1 METRTR
7 YGSLSGSGMNQ
18 LILVGGL
25 AIIAY
30 FILQNLAKK
39 GAEAAAAA
47 TKAIAAPVVNPLAQV
62 YAAATPQGQSILT
75 WSPLKAFYDYLTSQ
89 NVMIPQ
95 GIILMPNGDAVPV
108 AQVNPRMV
116 PGTNSA
122 SFQYQGATY
131 YLNSPHD
138 ENGNWAASTTI
149 GS

>member
-25 AIIAY
+25 ALIAY
-30 FILQNLAKK
+30 FILQSLAKK

-47 TKAIAAPVVNPLAQV
+47 TRAVTAPVVNPLAE
-62 YAAATPQGQSILT
+62 
-75 WSPLKAFYDYLTSQ
+75 FYVYLTSQ
-89 NVMIPQ
+89 GVMIPQ
-95 GIILMPNGDAVPV
+95 GVVLMPNGDAVPV
-108 AQVNPRMV
+108 ANLNVRSV

-122 SFQYQGATY
+122 TFQYQGGTY
-131 YLNSPHD
+131 YINGPHD
-138 ENGNWAASTTI
+138 ANGNWAASTTL